1 MKNMLSNGDIDVCT
15 KETSHKENKMKVKKK
30 KGLKGIPSSS
40 SLSGFSREVFDKLNQ
55 GKAVEIDS
63 IPPNGKEYVE
73 TIKGGK

>member
-1 MKNMLSNGDIDVCT
+1 MKI
-15 KETSHKENKMKVKKK
+15 KKK

>member
-1 MKNMLSNGDIDVCT
+1 MYAPRKLCIRRKAV
-15 KETSHKENKMKVKKK
+15 KIKKK

-55 GKAVEIDS
+55 GKAVEVDS